1 MIDYLTNGNIKN
13 SVNYPKADMGI
24 CQTKGRVTIH
34 HKNVTNMIT
43 RFTGLFSEAGINISD
58 MVNSSKGEYAYTM
71 IDVDSDIP
79 KDFADKLAAI
89 DGVIRVRLIK

>member
-1 MIDYLTNGNIKN
+1 
-13 SVNYPKADMGI
+13 MGV

-34 HKNVTNMIT
+34 HRNVTNMIT
-43 RFTGLFSEAGINISD
+43 RFSGLFSEAGINISD

-79 KDFADKLAAI
+79 ADFVDKLSDM
-89 DGVIRVRLIK
+89 DGVLRVRIIK